1 MLSIIPKYNHFG
13 IQFAYNYSEQANAKT
28 LWKYTLD

>member
-1 MLSIIPKYNHFG
+1 MPKYNRFG
-13 IQFAYNYSEQANAKT
+13 IQFAYNCSEQTNAKT